1 MCDCQSK
8 ECNCSNG
15 GGGFVFGL
23 ILGALIA
30 AAIIILNSK
39 DKDKIIKKVK
49 TKFNS
54 VFSEDE
60 IKKKINVIIP
70 KDIIPPE
77 PKPVARKPIKLFKK

>member
-1 MCDCQSK
+1 
-8 ECNCSNG
+8 
-15 GGGFVFGL
+15 
-23 ILGALIA
+23 LGALIA

-49 TKFNS
+49 TKFDS

-70 KDIIPPE
+70 QDIIPPVL
-77 PKPVARKPIKLFKK
+77 KPTAHQPAKLFKKK